1 MLPISSAVASERL
14 IDSVSSKSR
23 YFPHENHFILFHCK
37 NIRKNCARFYF
48 SEFLEINK
56 IIYLFFVF
64 SEYQIRQQNF
74 VEKADNDERH
84 MGPFHRDPIDP
95 VGRPIRAE
103 VFQRV
108 PDRHRERLGLS
119 DQSG

>member
-1 MLPISSAVASERL
+1 
-14 IDSVSSKSR
+14 
-23 YFPHENHFILFHCK
+23 
-37 NIRKNCARFYF
+37 
-48 SEFLEINK
+48 
-56 IIYLFFVF
+56 
-64 SEYQIRQQNF
+64 
-74 VEKADNDERH
+74 
-84 MGPFHRDPIDP
+84 MGPFQRDPIDP